1 MFFGPDFAY
10 WRDLLLGIGSGAFMV
25 WAAVAAIT
33 EWWKGRK

>member
-10 WRDLLLGIGSGAFMV
+10 WRDLLFGIGGGLITL
-25 WAAVAAIT
+25 WALVVAIT